1 MQTRQTAHSPRMLI
15 VTGEASG
22 DLHGAHLVR
31 AIKRRLP
38 DAQISGVGG
47 AHLKAEGVALLSSS
61 DELAVVGVVEVLKK
75 LGVVWSVFRK
85 LTRFLKEE
93 RPDLVM
99 LVDYPDFNLR
109 LARVA
114 HKLGI
119 PVVYYISPQ
128 VWAWRSSRVKLIQR
142 VVTKMIVIF
151 PFEQEFYRRR
161 GVDVEWIGHP
171 LVESVRSSL
180 TKAQFCERHG
190 LAPERPILGLLPGSR
205 DSEVERLLP
214 VMIAAAQRIRQQQP
228 ETQFILPVAPPLEQS
243 ALFADLPPWVIS
255 VRQQTYEAI
264 RAADLV
270 ITASGTVTVET
281 AILETPMMIAYIVS
295 PLTYWIGSKFINVR
309 FIGMVNLI
317 AGKEVAKEFIQQ
329 AATPNAI
336 AQEALR
342 LLNNPAALA
351 DIRRE
356 LRLVHQKLGEPG
368 ATDRAAAVIEHVLQG
383 RVSDEFLAPSRQA
396 AKNA

>member
-190 LAPERPILGLLPGSR
+190 LAPERPILCLLPGSR

-214 VMIAAAQRIRQQQP
+214 VMIAAAQHIRKQQP

-281 AILETPMMIAYIVS
+281 AILETPLMIAYIIS
-295 PLTYWIGSKFINVR
+295 T
-309 FIGMVNLI
+309 
-317 AGKEVAKEFIQQ
+317 
-329 AATPNAI
+329 
-336 AQEALR
+336 
-342 LLNNPAALA
+342 
-351 DIRRE
+351 
-356 LRLVHQKLGEPG
+356 
-368 ATDRAAAVIEHVLQG
+368 
-383 RVSDEFLAPSRQA
+383 
-396 AKNA
+396 

>member
-1 MQTRQTAHSPRMLI
+1 MKCSPRMLI

-142 VVTKMIVIF
+142 IVTKMIVIF
-151 PFEQEFYRRR
+151 PFEQEFYRRH

-180 TKAQFCERHG
+180 TKAQFCEQRG
-190 LAPERPILGLLPGSR
+190 LAPEHPIIGLLPGSR

-214 VMIAAAQRIRQQQP
+214 VMLAAAQRIRQQQP
-228 ETQFILPVAPPLEQS
+228 CVQFVLPVAPPLEQS
-243 ALFADLPPWVIS
+243 ALFADLPSWVIP
-255 VRQQTYEAI
+255 VRQQAYEVI
-264 RAADLV
+264 HAADFV

-281 AILETPMMIAYIVS
+281 AILETPMMIAYIVA
-295 PLTYWIGSKFINVR
+295 PLTYWIGSKFIKVR

-317 AGKEVAKEFIQQ
+317 AGKKVAKEFIQQ
-329 AATPNAI
+329 AATPDAI

-383 RVSDEFLAPSRQA
+383 YISDKSFAPSRQA